1 MSVSSVSDHVPQF
14 GIEAALLDVDA
25 AMRRTCAPQTAG
37 EDPLLAAF
45 EHHLAAGGR
54 RMRARLSLTCSRALG
69 IPEADA
75 IALGASVE
83 LLHNASLVQDDLQDN
98 DATRRGQPSVWR
110 AFGRDTAIALT
121 DLLISSS
128 FVSLGAVSRPYRLP
142 GLLAQLHAAI
152 GLTVRGQVGDL
163 AHADNGRGD
172 VEAVLKTARQKSAP
186 LFALALELP
195 LIAAGFDTW
204 VPRAN
209 EAASQFGVGY
219 QIVDDIA
226 DAASDEL
233 AGHAANVVLAL
244 RRRLPADQA
253 ALEAR
258 RLARSHLQSARR
270 LAGQLPVDSGALL
283 VMLARMLEQRMRED
297 SDA

>member
-45 EHHLAAGGR
+45 DHHLTAGGR

-83 LLHNASLVQDDLQDN
+83 LLHNASLVQDDLQDK
-98 DATRRGQPSVWR
+98 DATRRGQPSVWS

-121 DLLISSS
+121 DLLISSA

-163 AHADNGRGD
+163 AHADGGRGD
-172 VEAVLKTARQKSAP
+172 VEAVLKTARQKSGP

-195 LIAAGFDTW
+195 LITAGMDTW

-226 DAASDEL
+226 DVETDGD
-233 AGHAANVVLAL
+233 AGNGANVLLAL
-244 RRRLPADQA
+244 RARLPDDQA
-253 ALEAR
+253 SLEAE
-258 RLARSHLQSARR
+258 RLARSHLQTARR
-270 LAGQLPVDSGALL
+270 LAGQLPDASGALL
-283 VMLARMLEQRMRED
+283 VILAGMLEQRLSGG
-297 SDA
+297 SDG